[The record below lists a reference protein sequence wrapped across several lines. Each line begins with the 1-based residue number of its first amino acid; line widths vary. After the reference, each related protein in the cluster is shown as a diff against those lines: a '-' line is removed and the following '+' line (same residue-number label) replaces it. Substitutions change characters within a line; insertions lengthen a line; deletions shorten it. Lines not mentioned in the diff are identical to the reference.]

1 MFLLFKLRI
10 DFYSELEYNLTCKS
24 KLKWRKIIMKQ
35 TIKKS
40 LAIIFA
46 ALITSATAAMLTGC
60 GGDNKESNSAATT
73 VAATTVAKT
82 TGSNGQSSNAN
93 QTQGNQNSQSAE
105 SNGSDNGSS
114 SQSDDGYIDQQTAIA
129 NVKQQAGSGATI
141 ISSTKGYAPDGLKA
155 WIIVVQPVTNNDST
169 DTVTYYSGYQFCY
182 PETASGNNDS
192 DNSDDSDGYIDEQ
205 TAISNVKQ
213 QAGSGATI
221 VSAAKG
227 YSPDGL
233 KAWVIVVQPV
243 TNTDSTD
250 TVTYYSG
257 YQFCYPED

>member
-1 MFLLFKLRI
+1 
-10 DFYSELEYNLTCKS
+10 
-24 KLKWRKIIMKQ
+24 MKQ

-60 GGDNKESNSAATT
+60 GGENKESNSAATT

-93 QTQGNQNSQSAE
+93 QAQGNQNSQSAE
-105 SNGSDNGSS
+105 SNGSDNGS

-155 WIIVVQPVTNNDST
+155 WVIVVQPVTNNDST

-182 PETASGNNDS
+182 PAEASGNNDS
-192 DNSDDSDGYIDEQ
+192 DSSDDSDGYIDEQ

-227 YSPDGL
+227 YSPDGV

-243 TNTDSTD
+243 TNNDSTD

>member
-1 MFLLFKLRI
+1 
-10 DFYSELEYNLTCKS
+10 
-24 KLKWRKIIMKQ
+24 MKQ

-60 GGDNKESNSAATT
+60 GGENKESNSAATT

-93 QTQGNQNSQSAE
+93 QAQGNQNSQSAE
-105 SNGSDNGSS
+105 SNGSDNGS

-155 WIIVVQPVTNNDST
+155 WVIVVQPVTNNDST

-182 PETASGNNDS
+182 PETASGNNNDS
-192 DNSDDSDGYIDEQ
+192 DNSDGSDGYIDEQ
-205 TAISNVKQ
+205 TAIANVKQ

-221 VSAAKG
+221 VSSTKG
-227 YSPDGL
+227 YTPDGL
-233 KAWVIVVQPV
+233 KAWVIVVQPI

-257 YQFCYPED
+257 YQFCYPEDKS

>member
-1 MFLLFKLRI
+1 
-10 DFYSELEYNLTCKS
+10 
-24 KLKWRKIIMKQ
+24 MKQ

-46 ALITSATAAMLTGC
+46 ALITSATAAMLTVC
-60 GGDNKESNSAATT
+60 GGENKESNSAATT

-82 TGSNGQSSNAN
+82 TASTGQSSNAN
-93 QTQGNQNSQSAE
+93 QAQGDQNSQSAE
-105 SNGSDNGSS
+105 SNGSDNGS

-155 WIIVVQPVTNNDST
+155 WVIVVQPVTNNDST

-213 QAGSGATI
+213 QAGSGAAI
-221 VSAAKG
+221 VSSTKG
-227 YSPDGL
+227 YTPDGL

-243 TNTDSTD
+243 TNTDSAD

>member
-1 MFLLFKLRI
+1 
-10 DFYSELEYNLTCKS
+10 
-24 KLKWRKIIMKQ
+24 MKQ

-60 GGDNKESNSAATT
+60 GEDSKESNSAATT

-82 TGSNGQSSNAN
+82 TASTGQSSNAN
-93 QTQGNQNSQSAE
+93 QAQGDQNSQSAE
-105 SNGSDNGSS
+105 SNGSDNGS

-155 WIIVVQPVTNNDST
+155 WVIVVQPVTNNDST

-192 DNSDDSDGYIDEQ
+192 DKSDDSDGYIDEQ

-213 QAGSGATI
+213 QAGSGAAI
-221 VSAAKG
+221 VSSTKG
-227 YSPDGL
+227 YAPDGL

-243 TNTDSTD
+243 TNTDSAD

>member
-1 MFLLFKLRI
+1 
-10 DFYSELEYNLTCKS
+10 
-24 KLKWRKIIMKQ
+24 MKQ

-60 GGDNKESNSAATT
+60 GEDNKESNN
-73 VAATTVAKT
+73 AATTVAKT
-82 TGSNGQSSNAN
+82 TGSTGQSSNAN
-93 QTQGNQNSQSAE
+93 QAQGDQNSQSAE
-105 SNGSDNGSS
+105 SSGSDNGS

-141 ISSTKGYAPDGLKA
+141 ISSTKGYAPDGVKA
-155 WIIVVQPVTNNDST
+155 WVIVVQPVTNNDST

-182 PETASGNNDS
+182 PAEASGNNDS
-192 DNSDDSDGYIDEQ
+192 DSSDDSDGYIDEQ

-227 YSPDGL
+227 YSPDGV

-243 TNTDSTD
+243 TNNDSTD

>member
-1 MFLLFKLRI
+1 
-10 DFYSELEYNLTCKS
+10 
-24 KLKWRKIIMKQ
+24 MKQ

-46 ALITSATAAMLTGC
+46 ALITGATAAMLTGC
-60 GGDNKESNSAATT
+60 GEDNKESNSAATT

-93 QTQGNQNSQSAE
+93 QAQGNQNSQSAE
-105 SNGSDNGSS
+105 SNGSDNGS

-155 WIIVVQPVTNNDST
+155 WVIVVQPVTNNDST

-182 PETASGNNDS
+182 PAEASGNNDS
-192 DNSDDSDGYIDEQ
+192 DSSDDSDGYIDEQ

-243 TNTDSTD
+243 TNTDSAD

>member
-1 MFLLFKLRI
+1 
-10 DFYSELEYNLTCKS
+10 
-24 KLKWRKIIMKQ
+24 MKQ

-60 GGDNKESNSAATT
+60 GEDNKESNSAATT
-73 VAATTVAKT
+73 VAKT
-82 TGSNGQSSNAN
+82 TGSTGQSSNAN
-93 QTQGNQNSQSAE
+93 QAQGDQNSQSAE
-105 SNGSDNGSS
+105 SSGSDNGS

-141 ISSTKGYAPDGLKA
+141 ISSTKGYAPDGVKA
-155 WIIVVQPVTNNDST
+155 WVIVVQPVTNNDST

-182 PETASGNNDS
+182 PAEASGNNDS
-192 DNSDDSDGYIDEQ
+192 DSSDDSDGYIDEQ

-221 VSAAKG
+221 VNAAKG
-227 YSPDGL
+227 YSPDGV

-243 TNTDSTD
+243 TNNDSTD